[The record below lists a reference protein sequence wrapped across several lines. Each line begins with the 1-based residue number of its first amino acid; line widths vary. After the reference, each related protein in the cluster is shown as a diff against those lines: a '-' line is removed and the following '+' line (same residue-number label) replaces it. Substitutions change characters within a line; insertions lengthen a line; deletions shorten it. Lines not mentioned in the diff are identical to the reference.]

1 MKIKRALISV
11 SNKRGLRKLVEVL
24 DKLGVEILS
33 TGGTA
38 IEIASYG
45 ITVREVSSYTGFPEM
60 LDGRVKTLHPKIH
73 AGFLAV
79 RNNKDHMKCL
89 EENAISPIDMLIV
102 NLYPFEKTISKPGVS
117 FEEAIENIDIGGP
130 AMMRSA
136 AKNFKSVAVVSSVDQ
151 YGMIIEELEKN
162 SGNINDKL
170 SENLAKEVFEKTA
183 YYDGIISDYLSEN
196 CLWRENVD
204 FPDIMKMKMRK
215 VKDLRYGENPHQK
228 AAFYKD
234 LSSETLGIADAEQ
247 MQGKELSFNNILDL
261 SAAYEIV
268 KAFGQPA
275 VSIVKHNNP
284 CGIASADS
292 LKEAFIDAVDC
303 DRLSAFGGIMA
314 FNRSI
319 DAEMAEMI
327 LRESDFVECIIASE
341 YDDKA
346 KEIFST
352 KKNLRVLKLPVTG
365 SISKNDKDF
374 KKVPGGLLIQDYDM
388 KTLERA
394 DMSVVTETYPS
405 EEVWNTLMFGW
416 KVVKYVKSNAIVLCQ
431 GTKTVGIGAGQMSRV
446 DSVII
451 AMRKA
456 GAKTKGAVLASDAFF
471 PKTDSIEVARKA
483 GISAIVQPGGSI
495 RDNEVIAACNQFK
508 LPMVFTGIRHFRH

>member
-1 MKIKRALISV
+1 
-11 SNKRGLRKLVEVL
+11 
-24 DKLGVEILS
+24 
-33 TGGTA
+33 
-38 IEIASYG
+38 
-45 ITVREVSSYTGFPEM
+45 
-60 LDGRVKTLHPKIH
+60 
-73 AGFLAV
+73 
-79 RNNKDHMKCL
+79 
-89 EENAISPIDMLIV
+89 
-102 NLYPFEKTISKPGVS
+102 
-117 FEEAIENIDIGGP
+117 
-130 AMMRSA
+130 
-136 AKNFKSVAVVSSVDQ
+136 
-151 YGMIIEELEKN
+151 
-162 SGNINDKL
+162 
-170 SENLAKEVFEKTA
+170 
-183 YYDGIISDYLSEN
+183 
-196 CLWRENVD
+196 
-204 FPDIMKMKMRK
+204 MKMKMRK